1 MTRIAITGYA
11 SLDHVAML
19 DGVPRPG
26 VTTTILDRPQ
36 HAWPRLGGSPAYVAA
51 ALVANGVPDAVPV
64 SWIGADDAGEDYRR
78 QLAQWHIPVEGIAVV
93 DGARTPMAILAYE
106 PEGGCVCLY
115 HPGMP
120 KTLALT
126 SVQENLIAAADWVC
140 ITIGPP
146 AAAEAVLATIGDKAK
161 LAWIVKHDPR
171 AMSLDLATRIAER
184 ADLIFC
190 SKAEASFLQD
200 ALGAAARDKPG
211 PIIIETHGGS
221 GALIKSGEGE
231 RFVAAVAMSVSDP
244 TGAGDT
250 FAGGVLAAIAK
261 GETDPTAIVEAGH
274 RAARM
279 LLDGRRTTEKESA

>member
-1 MTRIAITGYA
+1 
-11 SLDHVAML
+11 
-19 DGVPRPG
+19 
-26 VTTTILDRPQ
+26 
-36 HAWPRLGGSPAYVAA
+36 
-51 ALVANGVPDAVPV
+51 
-64 SWIGADDAGEDYRR
+64 
-78 QLAQWHIPVEGIAVV
+78 
-93 DGARTPMAILAYE
+93 
-106 PEGGCVCLY
+106 
-115 HPGMP
+115 MP

-140 ITIGPP
+140 VTIGPP
-146 AAAEAVLATIGDKAK
+146 AAAEAVLETIGDQAK

-200 ALGAAARDKPG
+200 ALAAASRDKPG
-211 PIIIETHGGS
+211 LIIIETHGGS
-221 GALIKSGEGE
+221 GALIKSGQGE

>member
-1 MTRIAITGYA
+1 MWRCSTGCRSA
-11 SLDHVAML
+11 
-19 DGVPRPG
+19 GR
-26 VTTTILDRPQ
+26 TTTILDRPQ

-64 SWIGADDAGEDYRR
+64 SWIGADEAGEDYRR
-78 QLAQWHIPVEGIAVV
+78 QLAQRHIPVEGIAVV
-93 DGARTPMAILAYE
+93 DGARTPIAILAYE

-126 SVQENLIAAADWVC
+126 SVQEDLIAAADWVC
-140 ITIGPP
+140 VTIGPP
-146 AAAEAVLATIGDKAK
+146 AAAEAVLATIGDQAK

-190 SKAEASFLQD
+190 SKAEASLPSGR
-200 ALGAAARDKPG
+200 ARCCLAATSPAISSSKPMADLA
-211 PIIIETHGGS
+211 PS
-221 GALIKSGEGE
+221 SRAGEGE